1 MIPEKETE
9 KILITCDSALDVD
22 EELAK
27 KYNIRI
33 LPIVIQM
40 NGEELFDV
48 EDVQAQEILDY
59 YDKTGNLAVTSPPS
73 VPQTFR
79 FFTRFVH
86 MGYTVIHLS
95 MSSGMS
101 EAYQNAVDAS
111 QTFERVHVIDT
122 KMASVGGAMLA
133 IHASEMLQNGASS
146 QEIIQAINGMIPR
159 IQIPFLIDE
168 MEFLYKGGRASTL
181 STLMAGLFKIK
192 PSLAI
197 DNTTGTLVVNKK
209 YMGKFDAA
217 SLKFLNEN
225 IQNGKNIDKKHL
237 ILAHTGCSQDF
248 LDACVTE
255 IDKLADFQEIHVI
268 RAGSTITSHLGK
280 NCIILCWL
288 NKT

>member
-1 MIPEKETE
+1 MEERETE

-22 EELAK
+22 EDLAK

-33 LPIVIQM
+33 LPIVITM
-40 NGEELFDV
+40 NDEELFDV
-48 EDVQAQEILDY
+48 EDVKAQDILDY
-59 YDKTGNLAVTSPPS
+59 HDKTGELAVTSPPT

-101 EAYQNAVDAS
+101 PAYQNAMDAS
-111 QTFERVHVIDT
+111 QTFGRVHVIDT
-122 KMASVGGAMLA
+122 KEASVGGAMLA
-133 IHASEMLQNGASS
+133 IHAAEMRQNGASS
-146 QEIIQAINGMIPR
+146 QEIIQAIKSMIPR
-159 IQIPFLIDE
+159 ICIPFLIDE
-168 MEFLYKGGRASTL
+168 MEFLYQGGRASGL
-181 STLMAGLFKIK
+181 SAFMAGLLKIK
-192 PSLAI
+192 PSLYI
-197 DNTTGTLVVNKK
+197 DSSNGTLVVNKK

-217 SLKFLNEN
+217 ALKFLNEN
-225 IQNGKNIDKKHL
+225 IKNGENMEKKHF

-255 IDKLADFQEIHVI
+255 IDKLVHFQEIHVI

-288 NKT
+288 NKS

>member
-1 MIPEKETE
+1 MEE
-9 KILITCDSALDVD
+9 KILITCDSALDID
-22 EELAK
+22 EELAR
-27 KYNIRI
+27 KYNIKI
-33 LPIVIQM
+33 LPIVIVM
-40 NGEELFDV
+40 DGEELLDV
-48 EDVQAQEILDY
+48 EDVKAQDILDY
-59 YDKTGNLAVTSPPS
+59 HDKTGKLAVTSPPS

-79 FFTRFVH
+79 FFTRFIH

-101 EAYQNAVDAS
+101 VAYQNAVDAS

-133 IHASEMLQNGASS
+133 IRASEMLQNGASS
-146 QEIIQAINGMIPR
+146 QEIIQEIESMISR
-159 IQIPFLIDE
+159 IRIPFLIDE
-168 MEFLYKGGRASTL
+168 MEFLYKGGRASAL
-181 STLMAGLFKIK
+181 STFMAGLLKIK
-192 PSLAI
+192 PSLYI
-197 DNTTGTLVVNKK
+197 DNSNGTLIVNKK

-217 SLKFLNEN
+217 ALKFLNEN
-225 IQNGKNIDKKHL
+225 IQNGKNIDKKHF
-237 ILAHTGCSQDF
+237 ILAHTGCSEDF

-255 IDKLADFQEIHVI
+255 IDKLVDFQKIHVI